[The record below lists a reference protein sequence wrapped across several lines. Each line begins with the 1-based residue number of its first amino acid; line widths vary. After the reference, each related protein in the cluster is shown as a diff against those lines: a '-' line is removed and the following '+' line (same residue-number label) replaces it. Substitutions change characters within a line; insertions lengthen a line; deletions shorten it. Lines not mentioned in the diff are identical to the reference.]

1 MAPTWQLCQV
11 ARTPARPET
20 LSYCHRMYE
29 KRQAPTF
36 PLNDQTLVFDVDRQR
51 QVAYLDGRLSL
62 PLAATIELYD
72 EATNSH
78 GTATVVGVR
87 LLNGTTDVPNQI
99 CLDVTVE
106 NDWWARFDERAA
118 REAQG

>member
-1 MAPTWQLCQV
+1 
-11 ARTPARPET
+11 
-20 LSYCHRMYE
+20 MYE

-51 QVAYLDGRLSL
+51 QVAYLDGRLPL
-62 PLAATIELYD
+62 PLASTIELYD

-87 LLNGTTDVPNQI
+87 LLNGTADVPNQL

-106 NDWWARFDERAA
+106 DRWWARFDERAA
-118 REAQG
+118 REAQD

>member
-1 MAPTWQLCQV
+1 
-11 ARTPARPET
+11 
-20 LSYCHRMYE
+20 MYE
-29 KRQAPTF
+29 RRQAPTF
-36 PLNDQTLVFDVDRQR
+36 PLNDKTLVFDVDRQR

-78 GTATVVGVR
+78 GTATVVGAR
-87 LLNGTTDVPNQI
+87 LLNGTADVPNQL
-99 CLDVTVE
+99 CLDATVK
-106 NDWWARFDERAA
+106 NGRWARFDEREA